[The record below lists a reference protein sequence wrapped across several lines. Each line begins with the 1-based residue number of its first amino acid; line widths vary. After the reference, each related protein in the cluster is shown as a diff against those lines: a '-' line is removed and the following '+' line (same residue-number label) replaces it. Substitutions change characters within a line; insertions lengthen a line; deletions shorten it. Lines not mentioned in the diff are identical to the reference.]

1 MPNSYTPLALVAG
14 SSPNGRSQL
23 EYGPF
28 DFDYLNKDDIKFAV
42 YAGTQWDTLEVASI
56 NETTKFITLTN
67 SIVAQYGALLAGS
80 ITLGRVYRATTT
92 NALVDFTA
100 GSRISESDLD
110 TAYKQ
115 GLFAAQEVA
124 EDASGSANRAI
135 TTNSDIQDGAVT
147 ASKLATDAVEGVK
160 IKDGEVGATK
170 LASTLDLSSKNVT
183 LSDSASNNAVSQ
195 TAVIRHINAI
205 KSAIDISSGM
215 TGVLPAANGGNPNN
229 LLESFQL
236 PCDGIAFSRPNGVSF
251 TPTEVTAHQDLTN
264 IDAVISGS
272 SVTYTPPSGTKI
284 VVYEFSFLVGAKNS
298 NHDAAARFKLFLD
311 SDEVTAFYSVVKSP
325 GGNDGYPPG
334 WQTVKYA
341 FRIGEGDNTGSG
353 RVNTWTSD
361 KTITLKGASTS
372 SNATCHKTFYYNQV
386 QANTRFV
393 RPLIG
398 ITALS

>member
-1 MPNSYTPLALVAG
+1 MPNSYTPLALVDG
-14 SSPNGRSQL
+14 SSPNGKSQL

-42 YAGTQWDTLEVASI
+42 YAGTQWDALEVASI
-56 NETTKFITLTN
+56 NETTKYITLTN
-67 SIVAQYGALLAGS
+67 SIVAQYGALLASS
-80 ITLGRVYRATTT
+80 ITLGRVYRTTTT

-170 LASTLDLSSKNVT
+170 LATVLDLSSKSVT
-183 LSDSASNNAVSQ
+183 LANSAISESAVV
-195 TAVIRHINAI
+195 ARAGAI
-205 KSAIDISSGM
+205 KTAIDISSGM
-215 TGVLPAANGGNPNN
+215 VGVLPAANGGNPNN

-251 TPTEVTAHQDLTN
+251 TPTQVTAQQDLTN
-264 IDAVISGS
+264 IDAVVNGS

-284 VVYEFSFLVGAKNS
+284 VVYEFSFLVGATNS

-311 SDEVTAFYSVVKSP
+311 SDEVTAFYSVIKSP

-386 QANTRFV
+386 QSLTRFV

>member
-42 YAGTQWDTLEVASI
+42 YAGTQWDTLEVASV

-67 SIVAQYGALLAGS
+67 SILAQYGALLAGS
-80 ITLGRVYRATTT
+80 ITLGRAYRTTTT

-170 LASTLDLSSKNVT
+170 LATVLDLSGKSVT
-183 LSDSASNNAVSQ
+183 LANSAISESAVVARAG
-195 TAVIRHINAI
+195 AV
-205 KSAIDISSGM
+205 KTAIDISSGM
-215 TGVLPAANGGNPNN
+215 VGVLPAANGGNPNN

-236 PCDGIAFSRPNGVSF
+236 PCDGLAFSRPNGVSF
-251 TPTEVTAHQDLTN
+251 TPTQVSSHQDLTN
-264 IDAVISGS
+264 IDAVVNGS

-284 VVYEFSFLVGAKNS
+284 VVYEFNFLVGAKNS

-311 SDEVTAFYSVVKSP
+311 SDEVTAFYSVIKSP

-386 QANTRFV
+386 QGDTRFV